1 MSDAKDISPI
11 LLHLARSED
20 DPEDFNL
27 EQLPGNPSISETV
40 EHFLMEK
47 RKRIAQTQ
55 WPPGT
60 TFECKQCGDCCTW
73 NFILLITDEEL
84 NTSLRRHAKYPH
96 GAWALKEERQILL
109 QMPDYSF
116 TGNIPSDQSEYILKT
131 GRHWGYWVLN
141 ARGRVVLYNPTPCIH
156 LGEDNL
162 CGIYDDVEMT
172 RPRVCKVYFC
182 RRHPNV
188 LLGAE
193 HYDYIFENRRDKY
206 RCPPEESPYYP
217 LWTAVLGLIKG
228 PVKILDV
235 GCGPGQF
242 AELCVKAG
250 HEYIGLDW
258 SRVAIE
264 AGREGPGEFHLVD
277 LQKDRTHF
285 KEDYDVATFV
295 EFLEHV
301 PNDLEIL
308 ADVPQGRTVIL
319 TVPDYGGKEHFRF
332 FKDLD
337 EVTQRYRPIIAVNYR
352 MILSG
357 KNPEDELVN
366 IFILRGTR
374 R

>member
-1 MSDAKDISPI
+1 MSDA
-11 LLHLARSED
+11 ED
-20 DPEDFNL
+20 YDL
-27 EQLPGNPSISETV
+27 ERLPGSPWICETV
-40 EHFLMEK
+40 AEFLNEK
-47 RKRIAQTQ
+47 RKRITQIQ

-73 NFILLITDEEL
+73 NFILMVTDEEL
-84 NTSLRRHAKYPH
+84 NNSLRERAKYPH
-96 GAWALKEERQILL
+96 GSWVMKEERVISL
-109 QMPDYSF
+109 QMPGYSF
-116 TGNIPSDQSEYILKT
+116 TGNIPHDQNEYIMKT

-141 ARGRVVLYNPTPCIH
+141 ARGRIALYNPTPCIH

-162 CGIYDDVEMT
+162 CAIYDEAEMT
-172 RPRVCKVYFC
+172 RPRACKVYFC
-182 RRHPNV
+182 RRHPV
-188 LLGAE
+188 FGAE
-193 HYDYIFENRRDKY
+193 HYDYIFEHRKDKY
-206 RCPPEESPYYP
+206 RCPPEASPYYL
-217 LWTAVLGLIKG
+217 LWTAVLGLIKE

-242 AELCVKAG
+242 AELCARAG

-258 SRVAIE
+258 SQVAIE

-277 LQKDRTHF
+277 VIQSENRTHF

-308 ADVPQGRTVIL
+308 ADVPQGRAVIL
-319 TVPDYGGKEHFRF
+319 TVPDYGGREHFRF
-332 FKDLD
+332 FKDLE
-337 EVTQRYRPIIAVNYR
+337 EVTQRYRPLIAVNYR

-357 KNPEDELVN
+357 EDKEGTPIQV
-366 IFILRGTR
+366 FILRGIR